1 MLLSESDYGYQ
12 ALCDII
18 PLRDVFSL
26 LFFTSIGMLLDPEF
40 LWDHLGTILFLASI
54 VMLGKAFIL
63 AALSRVFRYRN
74 VIPFAMGLGL
84 CQVGEFSFVLGRT
97 GIHTNSI
104 SPEFY
109 SLILTMTIVTMV
121 LTPLTSGLTAP
132 LYSFWGRWF
141 RPISLEPLNFPKM
154 GLQDHLVIAG
164 GGRVGK
170 GIGTLLQQAGI
181 PFVILELNSRRV
193 EEIRESGF
201 PILFGDATKE
211 ILLEAADIRKAS
223 MLVITTPVTIISRA
237 IVGQGRS
244 LNPTISII
252 ARAESVE
259 QMQELQDLGVT
270 QVIQPEFEASLEFFH
285 QALSN
290 LRVPTDRIEKLTY
303 EARQK
308 LNHWYVQKNAVYI

>member
-1 MLLSESDYGYQ
+1 
-12 ALCDII
+12 
-18 PLRDVFSL
+18 
-26 LFFTSIGMLLDPEF
+26 MLLDPEF
-40 LWDHLGTILFLASI
+40 LWDHLGMILFLVSI

-63 AALSRVFRYRN
+63 AVLSRVFRYRN

-109 SLILTMTIVTMV
+109 SLILTMTIVTML

-132 LYSFWGRWF
+132 LYSFWGRRF
-141 RPISLEPLNFPKM
+141 KPIPLEPLNFPDM

-170 GIGTLLQQAGI
+170 GIGTLLQQRGI

-193 EEIRESGF
+193 EEIKESGF

-211 ILLEAADIRKAS
+211 ILLEAADIRKAN
-223 MLVITTPVTIISRA
+223 MLLITTPVTIISQA
-237 IVGQGRS
+237 IVEQARK
-244 LNPTISII
+244 LNPHISII

-259 QMQELQDLGVT
+259 QMQGLQDLGVT

-290 LRVPTDRIEKLTY
+290 LHVPPDQIEKLTY

-308 LNHWYVQKNAVYI
+308 LKQCYVQENDAYI